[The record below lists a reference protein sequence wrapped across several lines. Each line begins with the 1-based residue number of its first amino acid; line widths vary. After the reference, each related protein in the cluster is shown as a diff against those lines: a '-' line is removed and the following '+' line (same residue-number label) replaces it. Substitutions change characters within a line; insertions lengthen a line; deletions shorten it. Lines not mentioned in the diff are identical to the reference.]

1 MLLAVIAIAVG
12 AAVGALLR
20 WVLGLGLNALLPSMP
35 PGTLAA
41 NLIGAYIIG
50 LAVAYFAGNPALPPH
65 WRLLIITGFCGG
77 LTTFSTFSAEL
88 VALIEQQRL
97 GWVAATIL
105 VHVGGSVAMT
115 LLGIATYAG
124 LRQS

>member
-1 MLLAVIAIAVG
+1 MLLVITAIAIG
-12 AAVGALLR
+12 AAIGALCR
-20 WVLGLGLNALLPSMP
+20 WGLSIALNALFPALP

-41 NLIGAYIIG
+41 NLIGAYVIG
-50 LAVAYFAGNPALPPH
+50 VALAYFSGHPAIAPH

-97 GWVAATIL
+97 GWLAAAIFA
-105 VHVGGSVAMT
+105 HVGGSVAMT
-115 LLGIATYAG
+115 LLGILTYTG